1 MASGREREAAMRT
14 SSARWVAAWVG
25 LLAAACGAA
34 AGGEVRFEKV
44 TLDKAF
50 RSEGVAV
57 ADVNRD
63 GKPDV
68 LAGDVWYEAPSWR
81 MHEVLD
87 ARAYDPAKDRSRC
100 YLNFACDVNGDGWVD
115 SVVIG
120 RPGGP
125 CTWLEN
131 PKGKAGRWKQRGIC
145 DSACNETPLF
155 TDLLGTGRAVLVF
168 ATGGRMVWF
177 APPGKAGA
185 AWATGAISGPKAPG
199 TDRYSHGL
207 GVGDL
212 NGDGRRDVMTTAGWW
227 EAPADRAKGPWTFR
241 KAKLGAACADMHAY
255 DVDGDGDADVISSS
269 AHRYG
274 IWWFERVGAGKGMS
288 FRQHEICKDFSQTHA
303 LRLADL
309 NGDGL
314 KDLVTGKRYFAH
326 RGKDPG
332 AGEPA
337 VLYWFELRRKPSRN
351 VTFVPHRIDDN
362 SGVGLQFE
370 VTDLDGDGRLDVV
383 TSNKKGVHA
392 FLQRAPGG
400 RPAGRGAAAGGA

>member
-155 TDLLGTGRAVLVF
+155 TDLLGTGRSVLVF

-185 AWATGAISGPKAPG
+185 AWATG
-199 TDRYSHGL
+199 
-207 GVGDL
+207 
-212 NGDGRRDVMTTAGWW
+212 
-227 EAPADRAKGPWTFR
+227 
-241 KAKLGAACADMHAY
+241 
-255 DVDGDGDADVISSS
+255 
-269 AHRYG
+269 
-274 IWWFERVGAGKGMS
+274 FERVGEGKGMS

-337 VLYWFELRRKPSRN
+337 VLYWFELRRKAPRN